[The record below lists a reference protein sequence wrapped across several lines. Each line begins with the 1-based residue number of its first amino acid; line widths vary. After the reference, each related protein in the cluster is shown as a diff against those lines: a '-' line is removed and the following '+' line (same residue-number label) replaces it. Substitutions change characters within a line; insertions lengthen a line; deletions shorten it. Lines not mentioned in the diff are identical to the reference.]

1 MTRDLATNEAAQF
14 TERVRANQQK
24 LTGNLQPQ
32 YDFIVC
38 GSGTSGSVVAGRLA
52 ENADVQVLL
61 LEAGGRDDIA
71 TITEAA
77 MWPANLGSER
87 DWDFHAAPNRCL
99 NGRTLSLSMGK
110 VLGGGSSINAM
121 IWARGHK
128 TDWDFFAD
136 EVGDPAWNYESIL
149 KIYRRIENWRGK
161 PDPAYR
167 GSGGPVLVA
176 PCAAPSPIAL
186 AVIDAAQSI
195 GIAPF
200 ENQNGRLMESDGG
213 ASITDLRVWAG
224 KRQSVFRSYTFPR
237 MAQANLTV
245 LTNALVTRLTF
256 EGRRVSGVEF
266 SYQGGTHRIL
276 AGREVILSLGAMHTP
291 KLLMQSG
298 LGDQEELRRFEIPV
312 VQHLPGVGRNFQD
325 HVGFDCVWESQTRS
339 LSAPAVQATF
349 FLKTNPKLDRPNLQT
364 FEGDF
369 AKSSPENTAKFALPE
384 NGWGLFGTIVS
395 PKSRGRIR
403 LTGRNPLD
411 PIQIEA
417 NSLSHP
423 DDLAAARMSV
433 DLSREIGNS
442 AILRP
447 FTKREVAPGNI
458 KGADLDNFI
467 RDATVTSWHETCT
480 AKMGRGAQ
488 AVVNGALKVYGVD
501 KLRIAD
507 GSVLP
512 RITTGNTMAP
522 CVIIGERAAEMLR
535 AEHKL

>member
-52 ENADVQVLL
+52 ENSDVQVLL
-61 LEAGGRDDIA
+61 LEAGGGDDIA